1 MVNAWM
7 KGAVIGLPLG
17 VLFVGLLY
25 MTWTTVLAVVATT
38 IIIALMDWSGQGD
51 GREGCNLHTSCNH

>member
-7 KGAVIGLPLG
+7 KGALIGIPLG
-17 VLFVGLLY
+17 IVFLAFLY
-25 MTWTTVLAVVATT
+25 MTWTTVLAVFFTVLV
-38 IIIALMDWSGQGD
+38 IAAVDWSGQGD